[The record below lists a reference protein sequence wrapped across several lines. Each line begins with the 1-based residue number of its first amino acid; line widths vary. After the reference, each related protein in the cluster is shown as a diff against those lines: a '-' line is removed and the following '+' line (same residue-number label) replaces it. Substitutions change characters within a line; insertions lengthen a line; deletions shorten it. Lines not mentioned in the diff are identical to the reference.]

1 MTESIWFW
9 VGFLAL
15 VAVLMAF
22 DLGLFNRGSKHID
35 AKKAIRMTIVWI
47 SIAVLFGIFV
57 LFTLG
62 TDKAIE
68 FYTGYIVEESMSI
81 DNLFVFILIFSF
93 FKIPDD
99 YQHTALYY
107 GIFGAL
113 IFRAIFIFA
122 GAELMERFDIVIYIF
137 GIILLIAALK
147 TIFKKSGEEE
157 EYKMAIWLSKV
168 FKTSPEL
175 DGDKFFTRVDG
186 KLIMT
191 PLLLCVIVIE
201 LSDVIFAL
209 DSIPAVLAI
218 STDTFI
224 VYTSNIFAI
233 MGLRSLYFTIKES
246 MKSLRFLNYG
256 LGIILAFVE
265 FKLITEKYIEREY
278 TIGGN
283 HLMLTSEHTANEIEQ
298 KARKVMGMLK
308 RGVKFTPTQPNV
320 MAILK
325 RLNTTN

>member
-35 AKKAIRMTIVWI
+35 TKKALRMTIVWI

-99 YQHTALYY
+99 YQHKALYY

-157 EYKMAIWLSKV
+157 ENKMAIWLSKV

-256 LGIILAFVE
+256 LGIILAFVA
-265 FKLITEKYIEREY
+265 FKLLTEKFIEIPVLASLLVII
-278 TIGGN
+278 TVLAITVI
-283 HLMLTSEHTANEIEQ
+283 LS
-298 KARKVMGMLK
+298 LK
-308 RGVKFTPTQPNV
+308 FKEPATQASDVKE
-320 MAILK
+320 
-325 RLNTTN
+325 

>member
-99 YQHTALYY
+99 YQHKALYY

-157 EYKMAIWLSKV
+157 ENKMAIWLSKV

-256 LGIILAFVE
+256 LGIILAFVA
-265 FKLITEKYIEREY
+265 FKLLIEIPVLASLLVIITVLAI
-278 TIGGN
+278 TVI
-283 HLMLTSEHTANEIEQ
+283 LS
-298 KARKVMGMLK
+298 LK
-308 RGVKFTPTQPNV
+308 FKEPATQASDVKE
-320 MAILK
+320 
-325 RLNTTN
+325 

>member
-15 VAVLMAF
+15 VAILMAF
-22 DLGLFNRGSKHID
+22 DLGLFNKGSKHID
-35 AKKAIRMTIVWI
+35 AKKAIRMTLLWV
-47 SIAVLFGIFV
+47 SIALLFGVFV
-57 LFTLG
+57 LITLG
-62 TDKAIE
+62 PDKAME

-99 YQHTALYY
+99 YQHKALYY

-122 GAELMERFDIVIYIF
+122 GAELMERFDFVMYIF
-137 GIILLIAALK
+137 GAILLLAAIK
-147 TIFKKSGEEE
+147 TIFKKDDDEGEN
-157 EYKMAIWLSKV
+157 KMAVWLSKV

-175 DGDKFFTRVDG
+175 DGDKFFTRING

-218 STDTFI
+218 TTDTFI

-256 LGIILAFVE
+256 LGIILGFVA
-265 FKLITEKYIEREY
+265 FKL
-278 TIGGN
+278 
-283 HLMLTSEHTANEIEQ
+283 LTSKFIEIPVFASLLVIVSVLAITVILSLRYKEPAVDTEQ
-298 KARKVMGMLK
+298 
-308 RGVKFTPTQPNV
+308 
-320 MAILK
+320 
-325 RLNTTN
+325 

>member
-35 AKKAIRMTIVWI
+35 AKKAIGMTIVWI

-99 YQHTALYY
+99 YQHKALYY

-157 EYKMAIWLSKV
+157 ENKMAIWLSKV

-256 LGIILAFVE
+256 LGIILAFVA
-265 FKLITEKYIEREY
+265 FKLLTEKFIEIPVLASLLVII
-278 TIGGN
+278 TVLAITVI
-283 HLMLTSEHTANEIEQ
+283 LS
-298 KARKVMGMLK
+298 LK
-308 RGVKFTPTQPNV
+308 FKEPATQASDVKE
-320 MAILK
+320 
-325 RLNTTN
+325 

>member
-22 DLGLFNRGSKHID
+22 DLGLFNKGSKHID
-35 AKKAIRMTIVWI
+35 AKKAIRMTLVWV
-47 SIAVLFGIFV
+47 SIALLFGVFV
-57 LFTLG
+57 LITLG
-62 TDKAIE
+62 PDKAME

-99 YQHTALYY
+99 YQHKALYY

-122 GAELMERFDIVIYIF
+122 GAELMERFDFVMYIF
-137 GIILLIAALK
+137 GAILLIAAIK
-147 TIFKKSGEEE
+147 TVFKKDDDEGEN
-157 EYKMAIWLSKV
+157 KMAVWLSKV

-175 DGDKFFTRVDG
+175 DGDKFFTRIDG

-218 STDTFI
+218 TTDTFI

-256 LGIILAFVE
+256 LGIILGFVA
-265 FKLITEKYIEREY
+265 FKL
-278 TIGGN
+278 
-283 HLMLTSEHTANEIEQ
+283 LTSKFIEIPVFASLLVIVSVLAITVILSLRYKEPAAGTEQ
-298 KARKVMGMLK
+298 
-308 RGVKFTPTQPNV
+308 
-320 MAILK
+320 
-325 RLNTTN
+325 

>member
-15 VAVLMAF
+15 VAILMAF
-22 DLGLFNRGSKHID
+22 DLGLFNKGSKHID
-35 AKKAIRMTIVWI
+35 AKKAIRMTLLWV
-47 SIAVLFGIFV
+47 SIALLFGVFV
-57 LFTLG
+57 LITLG
-62 TDKAIE
+62 PDKAME

-99 YQHTALYY
+99 YQHKALYY

-122 GAELMERFDIVIYIF
+122 GAELMERFDFVMYIF
-137 GIILLIAALK
+137 GAILLLAAIK
-147 TIFKKSGEEE
+147 TIFKKDDDEGEN
-157 EYKMAIWLSKV
+157 KMAVWLSKV

-175 DGDKFFTRVDG
+175 DGDKFFTRIDG

-218 STDTFI
+218 TTDTFI

-256 LGIILAFVE
+256 LGIILGFVA
-265 FKLITEKYIEREY
+265 FKL
-278 TIGGN
+278 
-283 HLMLTSEHTANEIEQ
+283 LTSKFIEIPVFASLLVIVSVLAITVILSLRYKEPAVGTEQ
-298 KARKVMGMLK
+298 
-308 RGVKFTPTQPNV
+308 
-320 MAILK
+320 
-325 RLNTTN
+325 

>member
-99 YQHTALYY
+99 YQHKALYY

-157 EYKMAIWLSKV
+157 ENKMAIWLSKV

-186 KLIMT
+186 KLIMA

-256 LGIILAFVE
+256 LGIILAFVA
-265 FKLITEKYIEREY
+265 FKLLTEKFIEIPVLASLLVII
-278 TIGGN
+278 TVLAITVI
-283 HLMLTSEHTANEIEQ
+283 LS
-298 KARKVMGMLK
+298 LK
-308 RGVKFTPTQPNV
+308 FKEPATQASDVKE
-320 MAILK
+320 
-325 RLNTTN
+325 

>member
-99 YQHTALYY
+99 YQHKALYY

-157 EYKMAIWLSKV
+157 ENKMAIWLSKV

-256 LGIILAFVE
+256 LSIILAFVA
-265 FKLITEKYIEREY
+265 FKLLTEKFIEIPVLASLLVIITVLAITVILSLKFKEPA
-278 TIGGN
+278 TQ
-283 HLMLTSEHTANEIEQ
+283 AND
-298 KARKVMGMLK
+298 
-308 RGVKFTPTQPNV
+308 VKE
-320 MAILK
+320 
-325 RLNTTN
+325 

>member
-99 YQHTALYY
+99 YQHKALYY

-157 EYKMAIWLSKV
+157 ENKMAIWLSKV
-168 FKTSPEL
+168 FKTSPDL

-256 LGIILAFVE
+256 LGIILAFVA
-265 FKLITEKYIEREY
+265 FKLLTEKFIEIPVLASLLVII
-278 TIGGN
+278 TVLAITVI
-283 HLMLTSEHTANEIEQ
+283 LS
-298 KARKVMGMLK
+298 LK
-308 RGVKFTPTQPNV
+308 FKEPATQASDVKE
-320 MAILK
+320 
-325 RLNTTN
+325 

>member
-35 AKKAIRMTIVWI
+35 AKKAIRMTIAWI
-47 SIAVLFGIFV
+47 SIAVLFGIFA

-99 YQHTALYY
+99 YQHKALYY

-157 EYKMAIWLSKV
+157 ENKMAIWLSKV

-256 LGIILAFVE
+256 LGIILAFVA
-265 FKLITEKYIEREY
+265 FKLLTEKFIEIPVLASLLVII
-278 TIGGN
+278 TVLAITVI
-283 HLMLTSEHTANEIEQ
+283 LS
-298 KARKVMGMLK
+298 LK
-308 RGVKFTPTQPNV
+308 FKEPATQASDVKE
-320 MAILK
+320 
-325 RLNTTN
+325 

>member
-1 MTESIWFW
+1 MTENIWFW

-15 VAVLMAF
+15 IAVLMAF
-22 DLGLFNRGSKHID
+22 DLGIFNKGSKHID
-35 AKKAIRMTIVWI
+35 AKKAMKMTALWVG
-47 SIAVLFGIFV
+47 IAVAFGLFI

-62 TDKAIE
+62 TDKAVE

-93 FKIPDD
+93 FRIPDD
-99 YQHTALYY
+99 YQHKALYY

-122 GAELMERFDIVIYIF
+122 GAELMERFEFVMYIF
-137 GIILLIAALK
+137 GVILLIAAIK
-147 TIFKKSGEEE
+147 TIFKKDDDEGEN
-157 EYKMAIWLSKV
+157 KVAVTMSKI

-175 DGDKFFTRVDG
+175 DGDKFFTRIDG

-201 LSDVIFAL
+201 LSDIIFAI
-209 DSIPAVLAI
+209 DSVPAVLAI
-218 STDTFI
+218 TTDRFI

-246 MKSLRFLNYG
+246 MKSLKFLNYG
-256 LGIILAFVE
+256 LGIILAFVA
-265 FKLITEKYIEREY
+265 FKLLAAKFIHIPVFASLLVI
-278 TIGGN
+278 IGVLAVTVILS
-283 HLMLTSEHTANEIEQ
+283 LMFKDKDPE
-298 KARKVMGMLK
+298 
-308 RGVKFTPTQPNV
+308 TPESQ
-320 MAILK
+320 A
-325 RLNTTN
+325 

>member
-68 FYTGYIVEESMSI
+68 FYTGYIFEESMSI

-99 YQHTALYY
+99 YQHKALYY

-147 TIFKKSGEEE
+147 TIFKKNGEEE
-157 EYKMAIWLSKV
+157 ENKMAIWLSKV

-256 LGIILAFVE
+256 LGIILAFVA
-265 FKLITEKYIEREY
+265 FKLLTEKFIEIPVLASLLVII
-278 TIGGN
+278 TVLAITVI
-283 HLMLTSEHTANEIEQ
+283 LS
-298 KARKVMGMLK
+298 LK
-308 RGVKFTPTQPNV
+308 FKEPATQSSDVKE
-320 MAILK
+320 
-325 RLNTTN
+325 